1 MIDKLTGL
9 PITIPSAQSSKSSDV
24 PSSLPSTK
32 NSTVQGS
39 LQIHNSIVQGSQQT
53 HNSIVQGSQQTHIST
68 VQGSQQTHIS
78 TVQGSQQIHNSI
90 TPQICKSTVQRA
102 SFKPQEQKTKNKNQT
117 IDVKSRQLDKKKR
130 HCMPFILPVPSAMM
144 LPIQRIVAPGNRML
158 LAASMAQAILITN
171 TAPKRTKVLTP
182 RKILQKPV
190 KPEKLTV
197 KIPESVVSLPANNG
211 HNKVVLTQ
219 SELNEQRPGA
229 ARTDRMKGLLGQ
241 LDINTDLSLS
251 LSIGTQTAASTHRV
265 GAQTQTAGDYILR
278 SAMQSADIPIH
289 RESRACQVSPRAK
302 VKRPSRLDISD
313 IEIQTNEHLSP
324 RHFRKRTKRNNS
336 VETHEIAVCTS
347 PLDLEPVSQGTVIQD
362 DFSTQVNLDI
372 QNDFAMQTDFDPSFT
387 SVSLLPDN
395 DQLDMSHNQTQTIGL
410 WDDLAA
416 TLAESIS
423 TQTFESYLSTN
434 VQQTVSTSEISI
446 QTQAPGLDE
455 NLLSPSLQQSVSTSE
470 ISIQTQ
476 APGLDENLLSPSLQ
490 QSVATSEISIQTQAP
505 GLDESLLSPSLQ
517 QSVSTSE
524 ISIQTQAPGLDE
536 NLLSPSLQQSVSP
549 SEINIQTQS
558 VRLDGNVDTD
568 TVFVVSHSHLEGE
581 GAVISVSE
589 QSMQSTSRCG
599 MTTNLCSVPLL
610 SSTPTGNI
618 GITPKLMEIEDNLP
632 GSLDTQSIES
642 VIEPS
647 DFATQSKENAADQST
662 VVSMAQGESVEI
674 QTQTST
680 LDISDSLLTAG
691 CQTSEFE
698 TAYMNIET
706 QTMGIFD
713 QFLTNMHTQTSEDFF
728 SDLGF
733 SDTQTQT
740 LNTSA
745 SLDSANVETQTMC
758 QPVGQT
764 CNHTQTLASLLPA
777 LMLCSNQTDTHT
789 QTSYHSAV
797 PTSNSTLAHTHTQTL
812 FPTLDNMQNQTDME
826 TQTLSDTLDTSQ
838 VQSDMHTQT
847 RWDDLNSIMQEWDK

>member
-39 LQIHNSIVQGSQQT
+39 PQIHNSIVQGSQQT

-68 VQGSQQTHIS
+68 VQGSQQ
-78 TVQGSQQIHNSI
+78 IHNSI
-90 TPQICKSTVQRA
+90 TPQICKSTVQRS

-171 TAPKRTKVLTP
+171 TAPKRTKVLAP

-229 ARTDRMKGLLGQ
+229 AKTDRMKGLLGQ

-434 VQQTVSTSEISI
+434 VQQT
-446 QTQAPGLDE
+446 
-455 NLLSPSLQQSVSTSE
+455 VSTSE